1 MSELPEEQVVMGL
14 KAVYKIP
21 KYSIDKTNVY
31 LTCFSVLS
39 CVVWDPLT
47 AKLAIIGS
55 SQCSEDSSAA
65 SQE

>member
-1 MSELPEEQVVMGL
+1 MSELPEEQIVMGL

-21 KYSIDKTNVY
+21 KYSIDK
-31 LTCFSVLS
+31 CLS
-39 CVVWDPLT
+39 DLFLGANLCYVGSLT